1 MAIIWE
7 FLEIP
12 MSNAESILVAV
23 RRQLGASK
31 GKWASVAEQSGV
43 PYHTLTK
50 IAQGKVD
57 PRLSTVQRLVDH
69 FAISSAVT
77 GVSASKEAVHG

>member
-1 MAIIWE
+1 
-7 FLEIP
+7 

-23 RRQLGASK
+23 RRQLDATK
-31 GKWASVAEQSGV
+31 GKWSSVAERSGV

-69 FAISSAVT
+69 FAT
-77 GVSASKEAVHG
+77 SKVDQGATQEVAHG

>member
-1 MAIIWE
+1 
-7 FLEIP
+7 
-12 MSNAESILVAV
+12 MSNADSILVAV
-23 RRQLGASK
+23 RRQLDATK
-31 GKWASVAEQSGV
+31 GKWSSVAEQSGV

-69 FAISSAVT
+69 FATSSAATSV
-77 GVSASKEAVHG
+77 GASE

>member
-1 MAIIWE
+1 
-7 FLEIP
+7 

-23 RRQLGASK
+23 RRQLGETK
-31 GKWASVAEQSGV
+31 GKWSSVAEQSGV

-69 FAISSAVT
+69 FAVSSKAP
-77 GVSASKEAVHG
+77 SASTPQEAAHG